1 MSLLLY
7 QLRLSL
13 ADRAVRRDLASAYE
27 MHRTLSRAFVDSD
40 QGPVNPFLW
49 RLEPSSGDQAP
60 HVLLQ
65 SACEARWSGL
75 PTGYMLS
82 CQERRWDPAAVLH
95 PGRRVAFRL
104 RANPTVNRVPQSEG
118 SAVTAGQSAR
128 GRRKRLGLWREAEQ
142 LEWLQRQ
149 AQRVGLASVE
159 AAVSEAERMRCRKH
173 DGMITLASAQF
184 DGRAVI
190 ADPAALVAGVTSGI
204 GHGRMLGHGL
214 LSLAPLRS

>member
-1 MSLLLY
+1 
-7 QLRLSL
+7 
-13 ADRAVRRDLASAYE
+13 
-27 MHRTLSRAFVDSD
+27 
-40 QGPVNPFLW
+40 
-49 RLEPSSGDQAP
+49 
-60 HVLLQ
+60 
-65 SACEARWSGL
+65 
-75 PTGYMLS
+75 
-82 CQERRWDPAAVLH
+82 
-95 PGRRVAFRL
+95 
-104 RANPTVNRVPQSEG
+104 
-118 SAVTAGQSAR
+118 
-128 GRRKRLGLWREAEQ
+128 LGLWREAEQ

-190 ADPAALVAGVTSGI
+190 ADPVALVAGVTSGI